1 MYGAEDSGYSAGGVT
16 TIGGGGGGGGTGC
29 GLGLLGIDGGELGG
43 VGTGDGEEEIGGVL
57 S

>member
-1 MYGAEDSGYSAGGVT
+1 MYGAEDSGYSAGGLT
-16 TIGGGGGGGGTGC
+16 TGSGGGTGC

-43 VGTGDGEEEIGGVL
+43 VGTGDGEEGTGVDL